1 MYDVL
6 IIGAGPTGMF
16 AALELMKSG
25 KKIAMVDAGLDLEK
39 KECKIE
45 TEGVCKYC
53 KPTCHILGG
62 YGGAQF
68 FEGTKLSIYPA
79 GSGLVDFCVGV
90 EKTKEMYNYV
100 DELLEKYGKE
110 KRVFPNM
117 EKVESLKK
125 DFKNVGIE
133 MKYYNAQKVSKNTM
147 NKIAT
152 NIRKDLEK
160 I

>member
-16 AALELMKSG
+16 AALELMKNG
-25 KKIAMVDAGLDLEK
+25 KKIAMVDAGVDLEK

-45 TEGVCKYC
+45 TDGVCKYC

-79 GSGLVDFCVGV
+79 GSGFVGFCGGV

-100 DELLEKYGKE
+100 D
-110 KRVFPNM
+110 
-117 EKVESLKK
+117 
-125 DFKNVGIE
+125 
-133 MKYYNAQKVSKNTM
+133 
-147 NKIAT
+147 
-152 NIRKDLEK
+152 NIL
-160 I
+160 